1 MPTPRPL
8 VRPLF
13 DGPVDVVGD
22 VHGEIAALRN
32 LLRILGHSERSEHP
46 EGRRLVF
53 LGDLTDRGP
62 DSPAVV
68 AAVRQLVETG
78 AAQCVLGNHDLNLL
92 LGHEK
97 YDNDWFFGR
106 PFHAEDGTLVPQVLA
121 DDRIR
126 RETLEFFRTL
136 PLVLVRDDLRVVHAC
151 WRAEMVELARAATD
165 VRDLYHDHRR
175 RIDALLA
182 GQNIHEVDRELAHQN
197 GNPVKVLTSGPERR
211 IATPRYTSGKLR
223 NEERVPWWETYDAQ
237 PLCVFGH
244 YSLPME
250 IPRTGRAV
258 CVDFG
263 VGKRWTERLRKDFDG
278 THRLKL
284 AALRLPEGRIV
295 FDDGTGSSLP

>member
-1 MPTPRPL
+1 MPAPRPL

-13 DGPVDVVGD
+13 DGPVDIVGD
-22 VHGEIAALRN
+22 VHGEIAALRT
-32 LLRILGHSERSEHP
+32 LLRVLGYSERGEHP
-46 EGRRLVF
+46 EARRLVF

-68 AAVRQLVETG
+68 ALVRDLVEAE

-106 PFHAEDGTLVPQVLA
+106 PFHAEDGALVPQVLA

-126 RETLEFFRTL
+126 RETLAFFRTL

-151 WRAEMVELARAATD
+151 WNAEMAEIARTATD
-165 VRDLYHDHRR
+165 VLDLFHEHAD
-175 RIDALLA
+175 RIDASLA
-182 GQNIHEVDRELAHQN
+182 GRDLDKVDRELAHQN
-197 GNPVKVLTSGPERR
+197 RNPVKVLTSGPERR
-211 IATPRYTSGKLR
+211 IATPRFASGKLR
-223 NEERVPWWETYDAQ
+223 NEERVQWWETYDER

-244 YSLPME
+244 YSLPLDV
-250 IPRTGRAV
+250 PRTGRAV

-263 VGKRWTERLRKDFDG
+263 VGKRWTERLRADFDG

-284 AALRLPEGRIV
+284 AALRLPERRIV
-295 FDDGTGSSLP
+295 FDDGTQPPLP